1 MERKIIEYE
10 DKYLEDV
17 KDLLVEL
24 EEYILTID
32 KDNLDQLHPE
42 YREKMAVLD
51 LKKVSKVFL
60 FLLILGFLALFFAYS
75 NGYYERMQGE
85 KVNLTNQMIEQFEK
99 DIQAGLDVS
108 LESYLQEE
116 KDYSSKTSKTS
127 LNISEKLENTVDSV
141 IKFIFKKIGEMVE

>member
-1 MERKIIEYE
+1 MK
-10 DKYLEDV
+10 
-17 KDLLVEL
+17 
-24 EEYILTID
+24 
-32 KDNLDQLHPE
+32 
-42 YREKMAVLD
+42 LD

-60 FLLILGFLALFFAYS
+60 FLLILAFLALFFAYS

-141 IKFIFKKIGEMVE
+141 IKFIFKKIGEIVE

>member
-1 MERKIIEYE
+1 MK
-10 DKYLEDV
+10 
-17 KDLLVEL
+17 
-24 EEYILTID
+24 
-32 KDNLDQLHPE
+32 
-42 YREKMAVLD
+42 LD

-60 FLLILGFLALFFAYS
+60 FLLILAFLALFFAYS

-108 LESYLQEE
+108 LESYLQDK

>member
-1 MERKIIEYE
+1 MK
-10 DKYLEDV
+10 
-17 KDLLVEL
+17 
-24 EEYILTID
+24 
-32 KDNLDQLHPE
+32 
-42 YREKMAVLD
+42 LD

-99 DIQAGLDVS
+99 DIQDGLDVS
-108 LESYLQEE
+108 LESYLQDK

-127 LNISEKLENTVDSV
+127 LNISEKLENTLDSV
-141 IKFIFKKIGEMVE
+141 IKFIFKKIGEIVE

>member
-1 MERKIIEYE
+1 MK
-10 DKYLEDV
+10 
-17 KDLLVEL
+17 
-24 EEYILTID
+24 
-32 KDNLDQLHPE
+32 
-42 YREKMAVLD
+42 LD

-60 FLLILGFLALFFAYS
+60 FLLILTFLALFFAYS

-85 KVNLTNQMIEQFEK
+85 KVNLTNQMIEQFEQ

-127 LNISEKLENTVDSV
+127 LNISEKLENKVDSV

>member
-1 MERKIIEYE
+1 
-10 DKYLEDV
+10 
-17 KDLLVEL
+17 
-24 EEYILTID
+24 
-32 KDNLDQLHPE
+32 
-42 YREKMAVLD
+42 
-51 LKKVSKVFL
+51 
-60 FLLILGFLALFFAYS
+60 
-75 NGYYERMQGE
+75 MQGE

-141 IKFIFKKIGEMVE
+141 IKFIFKKIGEIVE

>member
-1 MERKIIEYE
+1 MK
-10 DKYLEDV
+10 
-17 KDLLVEL
+17 
-24 EEYILTID
+24 
-32 KDNLDQLHPE
+32 
-42 YREKMAVLD
+42 LD

-60 FLLILGFLALFFAYS
+60 FLLILAFLALFFAYS

-85 KVNLTNQMIEQFEK
+85 KVNLTNQMIEQFEQ

>member
-1 MERKIIEYE
+1 MK
-10 DKYLEDV
+10 
-17 KDLLVEL
+17 
-24 EEYILTID
+24 
-32 KDNLDQLHPE
+32 
-42 YREKMAVLD
+42 LD

-60 FLLILGFLALFFAYS
+60 FLLILAFLALFFAYS
-75 NGYYERMQGE
+75 NGYYERIQGE

>member
-1 MERKIIEYE
+1 MK
-10 DKYLEDV
+10 
-17 KDLLVEL
+17 
-24 EEYILTID
+24 
-32 KDNLDQLHPE
+32 
-42 YREKMAVLD
+42 LD

-60 FLLILGFLALFFAYS
+60 FLLILAFLALFFAYS